1 MPSASPSPQQPNLPL
16 PSPPQKVE
24 AVRVNRF
31 YSSKPTQASSTPISP
46 TPSVVQ
52 RYRSKRHRKRL
63 IKRCLTGLAYL
74 SRLTLLSGAAFLAVL
89 TGMAIAHFFPD
100 PNPKLPYSEV
110 LVRQFGTA
118 IKIIQTIPPRI
129 AMVGKTLSGDSQSML
144 PKRIVTTP
152 DLSIPPPPPK
162 SSMSDQQKRLGN
174 ELNTVQSEL
183 SRLIQQ
189 MNTLETRLQS
199 ESENTS
205 ESSPTDLDV
214 RTTSTSVQVKTYSFA
229 PHQPLL
235 ITLPSDAL
243 FTDSQATLSPS
254 GPFILESVLPNLLP
268 YKNQVIVI
276 NGHTDN
282 SGTPVQ
288 NRDISLQQAELIRR
302 HLAKVLQGQYRMVV
316 VGHGANHPLAPNTNS
331 SNRQRNR
338 RIEIS
343 AEES

>member
-24 AVRVNRF
+24 AVRVNRS
-31 YSSKPTQASSTPISP
+31 YSSKPSLASSTPISP

-63 IKRCLTGLAYL
+63 IKRYLTGLAYL
-74 SRLTLLSGAAFLAVL
+74 SRLTLLGGTTFLAVL

-118 IKIIQTIPPRI
+118 IKIIQTIPPRV
-129 AMVGKTLSGDSQSML
+129 ATVGKKLSGDSQSML
-144 PKRIVTTP
+144 PKRIVITQ

-199 ESENTS
+199 
-205 ESSPTDLDV
+205 D
-214 RTTSTSVQVKTYSFA
+214 SFA

-254 GPFILESVLPNLLP
+254 GQFILESVLPNLLP

-302 HLAKVLQGQYRMVV
+302 HLAKVLQGQYRLVV

-343 AEES
+343 AQES

>member
-31 YSSKPTQASSTPISP
+31 YGSKPTLASSTPISP
-46 TPSVVQ
+46 THSVVQ

-74 SRLTLLSGAAFLAVL
+74 SRLTLLSGAVFLAVL

-110 LVRQFGTA
+110 LVRQLGTA

-129 AMVGKTLSGDSQSML
+129 AMVGKKLSGDSQSML

-205 ESSPTDLDV
+205 ESAPTDLDV
-214 RTTSTSVQVKTYSFA
+214 SPTSTSVQIKTYSFA

-243 FTDSQATLSPS
+243 FTDSHATLSPS

-276 NGHTDN
+276 NGHTDT
-282 SGTPVQ
+282 SGTPAQ

-343 AEES
+343 AQES